1 MLWIWT
7 RRPQE
12 WHLVTRQGYVT
23 SVCPFTP
30 NLDHLAKGLSVRFLC
45 NKGTNFSFVINIYF
59 AGYTWDCRCAVS
71 LYTYF
76 SKHWQI
82 LTAVIITTAFLWWF
96 WISLIPSLFTNWN
109 SSCPFS
115 PIYFFIHLFL
125 LMWTQGYFILWL
137 ITQHHRDLFSCSN
150 SSCFGH
156 RKFFQVVSHAHLT
169 CLSSSDDDWTLPY
182 FLYVT
187 SCSILTLYFLC
198 PSHEINHFS
207 KEPCF
212 FLLENAI

>member
-59 AGYTWDCRCAVS
+59 PGYTWDFRCAVS

-115 PIYFFIHLFL
+115 PIYVIFLHHRFSHLFFYSSVSINVDSRIFYPL
-125 LMWTQGYFILWL
+125 AYNPTPSWFIF
-137 ITQHHRDLFSCSN
+137 LF
-150 SSCFGH
+150 
-156 RKFFQVVSHAHLT
+156 K
-169 CLSSSDDDWTLPY
+169 
-182 FLYVT
+182 
-187 SCSILTLYFLC
+187 
-198 PSHEINHFS
+198 
-207 KEPCF
+207 F
-212 FLLENAI
+212 FLLWS